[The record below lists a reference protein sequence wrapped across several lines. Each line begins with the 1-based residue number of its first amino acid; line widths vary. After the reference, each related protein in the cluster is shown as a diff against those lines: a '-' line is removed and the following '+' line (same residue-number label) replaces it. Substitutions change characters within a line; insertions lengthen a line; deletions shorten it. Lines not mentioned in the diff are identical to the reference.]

1 MITSCKLN
9 GLFKCSKFDSLIN
22 FQCQYPRCQSLNRH
36 WSILLDQT
44 PLQLDKEGI
53 KKEDGEKGGCGW
65 RLFKGGN
72 YFKYFHLRVKI
83 IRGRRLIEG
92 GYCSRKYSY
101 VKTILLSKQVKRTPQ
116 DSINEL
122 IIWKMNPL
130 IVPVTSVKFK
140 SELLH
145 A

>member
-1 MITSCKLN
+1 MITSYKLN
-9 GLFKCSKFDSLIN
+9 GLFKCCKFDSLIN
-22 FQCQYPRCQSLNRH
+22 FQCQYPSCQSLNRH

-53 KKEDGEKGGCGW
+53 KKEDGEKGGWGW
-65 RLFKGGN
+65 RLFMGGN

-83 IRGRRLIEG
+83 IRGRQLIEG

-130 IVPVTSVKFK
+130 VVPVTSVKFK